1 MEKLNKELILNVSLV
16 SLLLTVILAA
26 VGAEAAVKMS
36 AISYGWFIPFMF
48 YALILYIFNLFVS
61 FVNYWI
67 GRAVRRL
74 PVRLIV
80 FNLAGVML
88 LATAWYLMKEAAVLA
103 AFSSFIVISVIA
115 AVVHPSKAG
124 S

>member
-26 VGAEAAVKMS
+26 VGAEANVKMS
-36 AISYGWFIPFMF
+36 DISYGWFIPFMF

-61 FVNYWI
+61 FLNYWI

-74 PVRLIV
+74 PARLIV

-103 AFSSFIVISVIA
+103 AFSSFIAISVIA
-115 AVVHPSKAG
+115 AVVHRAKAG